1 MDTAPGSLFTIA
13 LDSASGF
20 LDHPLINPWFSIRSS
35 ACFQLSSFL
44 ICEVSE
50 VSFLIATVVNF
61 IHVDEAF
68 SYKIVFLKFLL
79 KYSCIRFKCAVN

>member
-1 MDTAPGSLFTIA
+1 MDMAPGSFFTTA

-20 LDHPLINPWFSIRSS
+20 LDHPLINPWFSIRST

-50 VSFLIATVVNF
+50 VFLLIATVISF

-68 SYKIVFLKFLL
+68 NYKIVFFKVLL
-79 KYSCIRFKCAVN
+79 KYS